1 MFMGSS
7 LRLMAVSD
15 GVRCFVRRTF
25 LMLLCAALTLLG
37 GVGVVVL
44 WLWWLSD
51 EPIKVLGVPQ
61 LLIGLAQLNARAC
74 RAC

>member
-15 GVRCFVRRTF
+15 GVRGFVRRTF
-25 LMLLCAALTLLG
+25 LMLLYAALTLLG

-44 WLWWLSD
+44 RLWSLSD

-61 LLIGLAQLNARAC
+61 LLIGLAQLNARSC
-74 RAC
+74 